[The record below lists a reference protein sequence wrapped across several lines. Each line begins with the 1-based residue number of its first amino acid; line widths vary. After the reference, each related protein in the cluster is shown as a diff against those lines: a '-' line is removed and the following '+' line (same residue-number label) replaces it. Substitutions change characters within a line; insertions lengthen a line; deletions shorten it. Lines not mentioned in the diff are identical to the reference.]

1 MTDHFDD
8 DYSSSEAKSARSNET
23 SDDELTKDVTAA
35 NTTGKSKADASD
47 NDISSMA
54 RGRHKGARQELL
66 ERFRV
71 LASRLLAGTGQ
82 KEQRENR
89 VAIPRSK
96 SPLFRSWRGKE
107 RGRGGGKR
115 RDLPH
120 CDRRCRGAAFRRGQL
135 MLIERLIGALKQ
147 RRRKLLGRGDNGM
160 IEKSFGD

>member
-71 LASRLLAGTGQ
+71 LASSFLAGTGQ
-82 KEQRENR
+82 RERRVNR
-89 VAIPRSK
+89 VAIPRIK
-96 SPLFRSWRGKE
+96 SQLFICGWVS
-107 RGRGGGKR
+107 
-115 RDLPH
+115 
-120 CDRRCRGAAFRRGQL
+120 Q
-135 MLIERLIGALKQ
+135 
-147 RRRKLLGRGDNGM
+147 M
-160 IEKSFGD
+160 I